1 MQSLSLL
8 VNIATALGAAFIGGL
23 IVQRI
28 GLPAI
33 IGYLLAG
40 VAIGPFTPGFVGDGN
55 TISQLAE
62 LGIVFLM
69 FGVGLHFSFSDLWK
83 VRDVAIMGALGQMA
97 ATVALGFGLS
107 QYWGWSPISGLVL
120 GLAVAIAST
129 IVLLRGLMDHGLLNT
144 PHGQVAVGWLV
155 VQDIAT
161 VLILLAM
168 PSLGNTGNA
177 IDWRALGLTIL
188 AALGFLGFML
198 YAGVRFIP
206 WLLLRVAHTRSREL
220 FILAILTLSLGVAL
234 AASELF
240 GVSLAL
246 GAFVAGAVVSES
258 PLSHRIASDL
268 FPFREAFSVLFFVSI
283 GMLLDP
289 HYLLDNVGPVLA
301 MTGLIVFGKSLVT
314 ALWAFLFR
322 RPARTALIVAAGSS
336 QIGEFSFILGQTGLA
351 LGLLEKAQ
359 YSLILAGALM
369 SITVNPL
376 MLRSVD
382 VSERCLRRIRPLWK
396 WLDRYGSAQ
405 ALPAEES
412 TADHV
417 VIVGCGRVGKHIVDV
432 LGHLHIPY
440 LVIDSNIDRVQRLV
454 NTGVPTLLGDTAN
467 SEILTHAGLNRAR
480 VLVVTLPEE
489 AATELTVA
497 AARDLAPQL
506 PIIARAATRAGVKR
520 LSALGAQLVI
530 HPELEGGLQVIRH
543 TLLQLGFPLQEVRHY
558 AESVRREHYDALVK
572 STGEEKLLRDLLDA
586 QDLIEIAWVKLPAAS
601 PLERRSLGEVA
612 LRSRTGATIVAI
624 AREGRL
630 ILNPDTETVFRMGD
644 RIGLIGNPVQLEA
657 AEMFIAGSLNEGVSP
672 ESCARE
678 KRGQPTS

>member
-1 MQSLSLL
+1 MQSFSLL
-8 VNIATALGAAFIGGL
+8 ANIATALGVAFIGGL

-28 GLPAI
+28 GLPTI

-40 VAIGPFTPGFVGDGN
+40 IVIGPFTPGFVGDDR
-55 TISQLAE
+55 TIAQLAD
-62 LGIVFLM
+62 LGVVFLM

-83 VRDVAIMGALGQMA
+83 VRDIAIMGALGQMA

-107 QYWGWSPISGLVL
+107 QYWGWSSSAGLVL
-120 GLAVAIAST
+120 GLAIAIAST

-144 PHGQVAVGWLV
+144 SHGQVAVGWLV

-161 VLILLAM
+161 VLILLVM
-168 PSLGNTGNA
+168 PSLSDTANGM
-177 IDWRALGLTIL
+177 DWRAFGLTIL
-188 AALGFLGFML
+188 AAVGFLVFML

-268 FPFREAFSVLFFVSI
+268 LPFREAFSVLFFVSI

-301 MTGLIVFGKSLVT
+301 MTGLIVLGKPLVT
-314 ALWAFLFR
+314 ASWAFLFR

-336 QIGEFSFILGQTGLA
+336 QIGEFSFILGQTGLT
-351 LGLLEKAQ
+351 LGLLERAQ

-369 SITVNPL
+369 SITINPL
-376 MLRSVD
+376 MLRGVD
-382 VSERCLRRIRPLWK
+382 VSERCLRRIRPLWR
-396 WLDRYGSAQ
+396 WLDRYGSVQ
-405 ALPAEES
+405 ALPLDES
-412 TADHV
+412 MADHV
-417 VIVGCGRVGKHIVDV
+417 VIAGCGRVGKHIVGV
-432 LGHLHIPY
+432 LGRLHTPY
-440 LVIDSNIDRVQRLV
+440 LVIDSNIETVQKLTA
-454 NTGVPTLLGDTAN
+454 TGVPALLGDTAN
-467 SEILTHAGLNRAR
+467 SDILAHAGLGRAR
-480 VLVVTLPEE
+480 MLVVTLPEE
-489 AATELTVA
+489 AATEMTVA

-520 LSALGAQLVI
+520 LSALGAQHVI

-543 TLLQLGFPLQEVRHY
+543 TLLQLGFPLQEVRRY
-558 AESVRREHYDALVK
+558 AETVRSEHYEALIK
-572 STGEEKLLRDLLDA
+572 STGEERLLSELLDA
-586 QDLIEIAWVKLPAAS
+586 QDQIEITWLRLPDAT
-601 PLERRSLGEVA
+601 PLEGCSLGEVG
-612 LRSRTGATIVAI
+612 LRSRTGATVVAI

-630 ILNPDTETVFRMGD
+630 MLNPITDTVFQAGD
-644 RIGLIGNPVQLEA
+644 RIGLIGNAVQLEA
-657 AEMFIAGSLNEGVSP
+657 AEKLIAAAAEAYPDSAGEAADERDRRAG
-672 ESCARE
+672 
-678 KRGQPTS
+678 

>member
-1 MQSLSLL
+1 MQSFSLL
-8 VNIATALGAAFIGGL
+8 ANIATALGMAFIGGL

-28 GLPAI
+28 GLPTI

-40 VAIGPFTPGFVGDGN
+40 IVIGPFTPGFVGDDR
-55 TISQLAE
+55 TIAQLAD
-62 LGIVFLM
+62 LGVVFLM

-83 VRDVAIMGALGQMA
+83 VRDIAIMGALGQMA

-107 QYWGWSPISGLVL
+107 RYWGWSSSAGLVL
-120 GLAVAIAST
+120 GLAIAIAST

-144 PHGQVAVGWLV
+144 SHGQVAVGWLV

-161 VLILLAM
+161 VLILLVM
-168 PSLGNTGNA
+168 PSLSDTANGM
-177 IDWRALGLTIL
+177 DWHAFGLTIL
-188 AALGFLGFML
+188 AAVGFLVFML

-268 FPFREAFSVLFFVSI
+268 LPFREAFSVLFFVSI

-301 MTGLIVFGKSLVT
+301 MTGLIVLGKPLVT
-314 ALWAFLFR
+314 ASWAFLFR

-351 LGLLEKAQ
+351 LGLLERAQ

-369 SITVNPL
+369 SITINPL
-376 MLRSVD
+376 MLRGVD
-382 VSERCLRRIRPLWK
+382 VSERCLRRIRPLWR
-396 WLDRYGSAQ
+396 WLDRYGSVQ
-405 ALPAEES
+405 ALPLDES
-412 TADHV
+412 MVDHV
-417 VIVGCGRVGKHIVDV
+417 VIAGCGRVGKHIVGV
-432 LGHLHIPY
+432 LGRLHTPY
-440 LVIDSNIDRVQRLV
+440 LVIDSNIETVQKLTA
-454 NTGVPTLLGDTAN
+454 TGVPALLGDTAN
-467 SEILTHAGLNRAR
+467 SDILAHAGLGRAR
-480 VLVVTLPEE
+480 MLVVTLPEE

-520 LSALGAQLVI
+520 LSALGAQHVI

-543 TLLQLGFPLQEVRHY
+543 TLLQLGFPLQEVRRY
-558 AESVRREHYDALVK
+558 AETVRSEHYEALIK
-572 STGEEKLLRDLLDA
+572 STGEERLLSELLDA
-586 QDLIEIAWVKLPAAS
+586 QDQIEITWLRLPDAT
-601 PLERRSLGEVA
+601 PLEGCSLGEVG
-612 LRSRTGATIVAI
+612 LRSRTGATVVAI

-630 ILNPDTETVFRMGD
+630 MLNPITDTVFQAGD
-644 RIGLIGNPVQLEA
+644 RIGLIGNAVQLEA
-657 AEMFIAGSLNEGVSP
+657 AEKLIAAAAETYPDSAGEAADERDRRAG
-672 ESCARE
+672 
-678 KRGQPTS
+678 

>member
-1 MQSLSLL
+1 MQNLSLL
-8 VNIATALGAAFIGGL
+8 VNISAALGVAFIGGL

-28 GLPAI
+28 GLPTI

-40 VAIGPFTPGFVGDGN
+40 VVIGPFTPGFVGDAR

-69 FGVGLHFSFSDLWK
+69 FGVGVHFSFSDLWK
-83 VRDVAIMGALGQMA
+83 VRDIAIMGALGQMI
-97 ATVALGFGLS
+97 ATAALGFGLS
-107 QYWGWSPISGLVL
+107 QYWGWSPLAGLVL
-120 GLAVAIAST
+120 GLAIAIAST

-144 PHGQVAVGWLV
+144 SHGQVAVGWLV

-161 VLILLAM
+161 VLILLVM
-168 PSLGNTGNA
+168 PSLTHPGNEM
-177 IDWRALGLTIL
+177 DWRALGLTVL

-283 GMLLDP
+283 GMLVDP

-301 MTGLIVFGKSLVT
+301 MTGLIVFGKSMVT

-351 LGLLEKAQ
+351 LGLLEQGQ

-369 SITVNPL
+369 SIMINPL

-382 VSERCLRRIRPLWK
+382 LSERCLRRIRPLWR

-405 ALPAEES
+405 APIEES
-412 TADHV
+412 IAEHV
-417 VIVGCGRVGKHIVDV
+417 VIVGCGRVGKHIVEV

-440 LVIDSNIDRVQRLV
+440 LVIDSNIERLQ
-454 NTGVPTLLGDTAN
+454 NLAKKGVPTLLGDTAN
-467 SEILTHAGLNRAR
+467 SEILTHAGLSRAR
-480 VLVVTLPEE
+480 MLVVTLPEE

-506 PIIARAATRAGVKR
+506 PVIARAATRAGVKR

-543 TLLQLGFPLQEVRHY
+543 TLLQLGFPLQEVRRY
-558 AESVRREHYDALVK
+558 ADTVRREHYDALVK
-572 STGEEKLLRDLLDA
+572 SAGEEQLLSDLLDA
-586 QDLIEIAWVKLPAAS
+586 QDLIEIAWLRFPS
-601 PLERRSLGEVA
+601 GSSLERRSLGEVA
-612 LRSRTGATIVAI
+612 LRSRTGATVVAI

-630 ILNPDTETVFRMGD
+630 MLNPTTETVFQDGD
-644 RIGLIGNPVQLEA
+644 RIGLIGSPEQLAA
-657 AEMFIAGSLNEGVSP
+657 AENLIAGF
-672 ESCARE
+672 
-678 KRGQPTS
+678 